1 MPDQTA
7 ESYLVLYPGETI
19 SANTSDTHAILA
31 KISNQNR

>member
-7 ESYLVLYPGETI
+7 ESYRVLYPGDDFW
-19 SANTSDTHAILA
+19 ANTSDINAILA